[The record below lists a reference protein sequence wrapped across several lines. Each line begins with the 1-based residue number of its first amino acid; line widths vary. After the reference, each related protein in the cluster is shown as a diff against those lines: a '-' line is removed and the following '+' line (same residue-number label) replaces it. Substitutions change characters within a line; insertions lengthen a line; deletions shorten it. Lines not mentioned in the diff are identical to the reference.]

1 MASNFVDVAR
11 IVIKAGKGGDGA
23 VSFHREKFVAAG
35 GPDGGDGGRGG
46 NVVFVADDNLST
58 LMDFRYKRKY
68 AAAPGENGSGSR
80 CTGKNAP
87 DLVIRVPRGTVIR
100 DAASGLVMADISGD
114 EPVVVARGGK
124 GGWGNTH
131 FASPTRQIPRF
142 AKPGLPGEEF
152 EVRLELKLIA
162 DVGLIGFPN
171 VGKSTLISAISAA
184 KPKIANYHFT
194 TLTPVLGVVRVGP
207 EASFVAADIPG
218 LIEGASE
225 GVGLG
230 HDFLRHVER
239 CRLLLHVVDVSGCE
253 GRDPKEDFER
263 INQELVNFSAELA
276 QRPQIVLGNKCD
288 IATPEQVAE
297 FRAFIEEQGLVFLPI
312 SAATRQGLDG
322 LPGLVYERLKDLP
335 PVQVYEPEFVRDTA
349 PADPRAFTVEQEEEH
364 VWRVDAPWLERI
376 LAGSDVED
384 YESLQYFQ
392 RQLGESGV
400 LDELVRRGV
409 QEDDTIK
416 IGEFEFDY
424 VF

>member
-1 MASNFVDVAR
+1 MSMFVDVAK
-11 IVIKAGKGGDGA
+11 ITIKAGKGGDGA

-68 AAAPGENGSGSR
+68 VAEAGQNGGAAR

-87 DLVIRVPRGTVIR
+87 DLVIRVPRGTLVKE
-100 DAASGLVMADISGD
+100 ANTGLVMADISGN
-114 EPVVVARGGK
+114 EPVVVAKGGR

-131 FASPTRQIPRF
+131 FATPTRQIPKF
-142 AKPGLPGEEF
+142 AKPGLPGQEF

-171 VGKSTLISAISAA
+171 VGKSTLISVISAA

-194 TLTPVLGVVRVGP
+194 TLSPVLGVVRVGP
-207 EASFVAADIPG
+207 EQSFVAADIPG

-253 GRDPKEDFER
+253 GRDPVEDFEK
-263 INQELVNFSAELA
+263 INAELENFSPELA
-276 QRPQIVLGNKCD
+276 ARPQIVLGNKCD
-288 IATPEQVAE
+288 IAT
-297 FRAFIEEQGLVFLPI
+297 EEQIEAFRGYIEGKGLTFLPI
-312 SAATRQGLDG
+312 SAAANQGLKT
-322 LPGLVYERLKDLP
+322 LPGLVWEKLQTLP
-335 PVQVYEPEFVRDTA
+335 PVQTFEAEYVPQAVPVGERTYTIEKTGEHEFSI
-349 PADPRAFTVEQEEEH
+349 
-364 VWRVDAPWLERI
+364 DAPWLERI
-376 LAGSDVED
+376 LAGSDVDD

-392 RQLGESGV
+392 RQLGDSGI
-400 LDELVRRGV
+400 LNDLVAQGV

-416 IGEFEFDY
+416 IGEYEFDY
-424 VF
+424 IF

>member
-1 MASNFVDVAR
+1 MSMFVDVAK
-11 IVIKAGKGGDGA
+11 ITIKAGKGGDGA

-68 AAAPGENGSGSR
+68 VAEAGQNGGAAR

-87 DLVIRVPRGTVIR
+87 DLVIRVPRGTLVKE
-100 DAASGLVMADISGD
+100 ANTGLVMADISGS
-114 EPVVVARGGK
+114 EPVVVAKGGR

-131 FASPTRQIPRF
+131 FATPTRQIPKF
-142 AKPGLPGEEF
+142 AKPGLPGQEF
-152 EVRLELKLIA
+152 EVSLELKLIA

-171 VGKSTLISAISAA
+171 VGKSTLISVISAA
-184 KPKIANYHFT
+184 RPKIANYHFT
-194 TLTPVLGVVRVGP
+194 TLSPVLGVVRVGP
-207 EASFVAADIPG
+207 EQSFVAADIPG

-253 GRDPKEDFER
+253 GRDPVEDFEK
-263 INQELVNFSAELA
+263 INAELENFSPELA
-276 QRPQIVLGNKCD
+276 ARPQIVLGNKCD
-288 IATPEQVAE
+288 IATEEQIE
-297 FRAFIEEQGLVFLPI
+297 TFRAYIEGKGLTFLPI
-312 SAATRQGLDG
+312 SAAANQGLKT
-322 LPGLVYERLKDLP
+322 LPGLVWEKLQTLP
-335 PVQVYEPEFVRDTA
+335 PVQTFEAEYVPQAVPVGERTYTIEKTGEHEFSI
-349 PADPRAFTVEQEEEH
+349 
-364 VWRVDAPWLERI
+364 DAPWLERI
-376 LAGSDVED
+376 LAGSDVDD

-392 RQLGESGV
+392 RQLGDSGI
-400 LDELVRRGV
+400 LNDLVAQGV

-416 IGEFEFDY
+416 IGEYEFDY
-424 VF
+424 IF

>member
-1 MASNFVDVAR
+1 MSMFVDVAK
-11 IVIKAGKGGDGA
+11 ITIKAGKGGDGA

-68 AAAPGENGSGSR
+68 VAEAGQNGGAAR

-87 DLVIRVPRGTVIR
+87 DLIIRVPRGTLVKE
-100 DAASGLVMADISGD
+100 ANTGLVMADISGS
-114 EPVVVARGGK
+114 EPVVVAKGGR

-131 FASPTRQIPRF
+131 FATPTRQIPKF
-142 AKPGLPGEEF
+142 AKPGLPGQEF

-171 VGKSTLISAISAA
+171 VGKSTLISVISAA

-194 TLTPVLGVVRVGP
+194 TLSPVLGVVRVGP
-207 EASFVAADIPG
+207 EQSFVAADIPG

-253 GRDPKEDFER
+253 GRDPVEDFEK
-263 INQELVNFSAELA
+263 INAELENFSPELA
-276 QRPQIVLGNKCD
+276 ARPQIVLGNKCD
-288 IATPEQVAE
+288 IATEEQIEA
-297 FRAFIEEQGLVFLPI
+297 FRAYIEGKGLTFLPI
-312 SAATRQGLDG
+312 SAAANQGLKT
-322 LPGLVYERLKDLP
+322 LPGLVWEKLQTLP
-335 PVQVYEPEFVRDTA
+335 PVQTFEAEYVPQAVPVGERTYTIEKTGEHEFSI
-349 PADPRAFTVEQEEEH
+349 
-364 VWRVDAPWLERI
+364 DAPWLERI
-376 LAGSDVED
+376 LAGSNVDD

-392 RQLGESGV
+392 RQLGDSGI
-400 LDELVRRGV
+400 LNDLVAQGV

-416 IGEFEFDY
+416 IGEYEFDY
-424 VF
+424 IF

>member
-1 MASNFVDVAR
+1 MSMFVDVAK
-11 IVIKAGKGGDGA
+11 ITIKAGKGGDGA

-68 AAAPGENGSGSR
+68 VAEAGQNGGAAR

-87 DLVIRVPRGTVIR
+87 DLIIRVPRGTLVKE
-100 DAASGLVMADISGD
+100 ANTGLVMADISGS
-114 EPVVVARGGK
+114 EPVVVAKGGR

-131 FASPTRQIPRF
+131 FATPTRQIPKF
-142 AKPGLPGEEF
+142 AKPGLPGQEF
-152 EVRLELKLIA
+152 DVRLELKLIA

-171 VGKSTLISAISAA
+171 VGKSTLISVISAA

-194 TLTPVLGVVRVGP
+194 TLSPVLGVVRVGP
-207 EASFVAADIPG
+207 EQSFVAADIPG

-253 GRDPKEDFER
+253 GRDPVEDFEK
-263 INQELVNFSAELA
+263 INAELENFSPELA
-276 QRPQIVLGNKCD
+276 ARPQIVLGNKCD
-288 IATPEQVAE
+288 IATEEQIEA
-297 FRAFIEEQGLVFLPI
+297 FRAYIEGKGLTFLPI
-312 SAATRQGLDG
+312 SAAANQGLKT
-322 LPGLVYERLKDLP
+322 LPGLVWEKLQTLP
-335 PVQVYEPEFVRDTA
+335 PVQTFEAEYVPQAVPVGERTYTIEKTGEHEFSI
-349 PADPRAFTVEQEEEH
+349 
-364 VWRVDAPWLERI
+364 DAPWLERI
-376 LAGSDVED
+376 LAGSDVDD

-392 RQLGESGV
+392 RQLGDSGI
-400 LDELVRRGV
+400 LNDLVAQGV

-416 IGEFEFDY
+416 IGEYEFDY
-424 VF
+424 IF

>member
-1 MASNFVDVAR
+1 MSMFVDVAK
-11 IVIKAGKGGDGA
+11 ITIKAGKGGDGA

-68 AAAPGENGSGSR
+68 VAEAGQNGGAAR

-87 DLVIRVPRGTVIR
+87 DLVIRVPRGTLVKE
-100 DAASGLVMADISGD
+100 ANTGLVMADISGN
-114 EPVVVARGGK
+114 EPVVVAKGGR

-131 FASPTRQIPRF
+131 FATPTRQIPKF
-142 AKPGLPGEEF
+142 AKPGLPGQEF

-171 VGKSTLISAISAA
+171 VGKSTLISVISAA

-194 TLTPVLGVVRVGP
+194 TLSPVLGVVRVGP
-207 EASFVAADIPG
+207 EQSFVAADIPG

-253 GRDPKEDFER
+253 GRDPVEDFEK
-263 INQELVNFSAELA
+263 INAELENFSPELA
-276 QRPQIVLGNKCD
+276 ARPQIVLGNKCD
-288 IATPEQVAE
+288 IATEEQIEA
-297 FRAFIEEQGLVFLPI
+297 FRAYIEGKGLTFLPI
-312 SAATRQGLDG
+312 SAAANQGLKT
-322 LPGLVYERLKDLP
+322 LPGLVWEKLQTLP
-335 PVQVYEPEFVRDTA
+335 PVQTFEAEYVPQAVPVGERTYTIEKTGEHEFSI
-349 PADPRAFTVEQEEEH
+349 
-364 VWRVDAPWLERI
+364 DAPWLERI
-376 LAGSDVED
+376 LAGSDVDD

-392 RQLGESGV
+392 RQLGDSGI
-400 LDELVRRGV
+400 LNDLVAQGV

-416 IGEFEFDY
+416 IGEYEFDY
-424 VF
+424 IF

>member
-1 MASNFVDVAR
+1 MSMFVDVAK
-11 IVIKAGKGGDGA
+11 ITIKAGKGGDGA

-46 NVVFVADDNLST
+46 NVVFVANDNLST

-68 AAAPGENGSGSR
+68 VAEAGQNGGAAR

-87 DLVIRVPRGTVIR
+87 DLVIRVPRGTLVKE
-100 DAASGLVMADISGD
+100 ANTGLVMADISGN
-114 EPVVVARGGK
+114 EPVVVAKGGR

-131 FASPTRQIPRF
+131 FATPTRQIPKF
-142 AKPGLPGEEF
+142 AKPGLPGQEF

-171 VGKSTLISAISAA
+171 VGKSTLISVISAA

-194 TLTPVLGVVRVGP
+194 TLSPVLGVVRVGP
-207 EASFVAADIPG
+207 EQSFVAADIPG

-253 GRDPKEDFER
+253 GRDPVEDFEK
-263 INQELVNFSAELA
+263 INAELENFSPELA
-276 QRPQIVLGNKCD
+276 ARPQIVLGNKCD
-288 IATPEQVAE
+288 IATEEQIEA
-297 FRAFIEEQGLVFLPI
+297 FRAYIEDKGLPFLPI
-312 SAATRQGLDG
+312 SAAANQGLKT
-322 LPGLVYERLKDLP
+322 LPGLVWEKLQTLP
-335 PVQVYEPEFVRDTA
+335 PVQTFEAEYVPQAVPVGERTYTIEKTGEHEFSI
-349 PADPRAFTVEQEEEH
+349 
-364 VWRVDAPWLERI
+364 DAPWLERI
-376 LAGSDVED
+376 LAGSDVDD

-392 RQLGESGV
+392 RQLGDSGI
-400 LDELVRRGV
+400 LNDLVAQGV

-416 IGEFEFDY
+416 IGEYEFDY
-424 VF
+424 IF